1 MLSIRALSVTAA
13 ALALAACEPS
23 PFEPVEPTRLGVAVP
38 PELAL
43 RAIEPDALTLLAS
56 VDGRP
61 VETLRQGDRW
71 ELTATVAPNS
81 TFDVTLQWC
90 YDDGEEPGEDCP
102 LPLGSLT
109 RVVAID
115 RSDRTLAVG
124 FDDFVR
130 DADEDRDG
138 ASNYV
143 ELRDGFDPR
152 NGNLCPDCRDDV
164 DLTIVRR
171 VTRPQI
177 DGRYF
182 NGSDDTRVDVW
193 AEAQLADRRG
203 RLFID
208 QSLSG
213 TADVGLTGREND
225 VDPPKWG
232 AMHDGRDLFVFVL
245 GEGVPKSPRF
255 DSDDPRDDDAT
266 ELFVATPDGTVQ
278 IVVPVRDE
286 DGGSNSG
293 ERGAVYVDDDFD
305 GGDDD
310 VDADEAAARFADAI
324 DDGDLRVA
332 TCTCDDERDFYELAV
347 SLDWLGLEP
356 GDVFGLEVQR
366 DDDDDG
372 DAVDAR
378 WGWRAA
384 PGSGRELGG
393 GSFDTALPGRAV
405 LE

>member
-1 MLSIRALSVTAA
+1 MPSIRALFVTVA

-23 PFEPVEPTRLGVAVP
+23 PFEPVEPTTLTVPVP

-43 RAIEPDALTLLAS
+43 RAIEPDGLTLLAS
-56 VDGRP
+56 VDGQP
-61 VETLRQGDRW
+61 VETVRQGDRW
-71 ELTATVAPNS
+71 ALTARVAPNS
-81 TFDVTLQWC
+81 TFDVSLQWC
-90 YDDGEEPGEDCP
+90 YADGEEPDDDCP
-102 LPLGSLT
+102 LPLGSLS
-109 RVVAID
+109 RVVSVD
-115 RSDRTLAVG
+115 ESDRTLSVG

-193 AEAQLADRRG
+193 AEAQLMDRDG
-203 RLFID
+203 RLFVERR
-208 QSLSG
+208 LAG
-213 TADVGLTGREND
+213 EADIGLTGREDD
-225 VDPPKWG
+225 VQPPKWG

-255 DSDDPRDDDAT
+255 DSDDPRDDDAV
-266 ELFVATPDGTVQ
+266 ELFLATPEGTVQ
-278 IVVPVRDE
+278 IVVPVRDGN
-286 DGGSNSG
+286 GGSNVG
-293 ERGAVYVDDDFD
+293 ERGAIYVDDDFD

-310 VDADEAAARFADAI
+310 IDAASAAARFEDAVA
-324 DDGDLRVA
+324 DGDLRVA
-332 TCTCDDERDFYELAV
+332 TCTCDDERDFYELSV
-347 SLDWLGLEP
+347 SLDWLELEP
-356 GDVFGLEVQR
+356 GDVFGIEVQL

-372 DAVDAR
+372 GAVDAR
-378 WGWRAA
+378 WGWRAS

-393 GSFDTALPGRAV
+393 GTFDTALPGRAV